1 MRKLVQLLFV
11 VIGLSISSP
20 TLFASYFM
28 DGDGGGENT
37 EIPIIEESEGN
48 IGGPVNRA
56 PSVVPLKAY
65 YNPSLC
71 YIAIDFLFNMGMT
84 LIVIENTTTGEH
96 SRFLVN
102 GDAGV
107 TRVSISG
114 NPGCWRLQV
123 RPIFGHLFVGEITL

>member
-20 TLFASYFM
+20 TLLASCFM

-48 IGGPVNRA
+48 IGGPVNCA

-114 NPGCWRLQV
+114 NPGCWRL
-123 RPIFGHLFVGEITL
+123 